1 MRVFREVIDGQIIL
15 PEKYKEV
22 EAAELAGD
30 DDMDDDVEDEEDDET
45 SKRPLPPRMMNDFG
59 PASRQLVFYFECFGG
74 LGAHSFLSLNILGA
88 YVPVAISEQMGFCP
102 RY

>member
-45 SKRPLPPRMMNDFG
+45 SEKTTTPEDD
-59 PASRQLVFYFECFGG
+59 E
-74 LGAHSFLSLNILGA
+74 
-88 YVPVAISEQMGFCP
+88 
-102 RY
+102 